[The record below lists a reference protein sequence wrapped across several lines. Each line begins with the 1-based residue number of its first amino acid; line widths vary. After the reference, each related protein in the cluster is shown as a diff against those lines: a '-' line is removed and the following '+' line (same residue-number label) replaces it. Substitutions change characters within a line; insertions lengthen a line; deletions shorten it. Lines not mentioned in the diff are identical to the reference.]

1 MNILNGIF
9 SSDIESDKAAFK
21 AEKEAMKAEKEA
33 MKAEKEAMKAEKEA
47 MKAEK
52 EAFEATLEAKE
63 AALEAKEAALKQK
76 KQEMSSQFEL
86 IKVSLYKQLDDELL
100 FNMIRDSIKKKEEEI
115 KEKNSSIEAF
125 ENRIREISYYPI
137 DKIDM
142 FDRQEVDDLND
153 KKDDLNNDIKAC
165 KIVIKYGKE
174 LLSSLRDQ
182 FKSDKRM

>member
-52 EAFEATLEAKE
+52 EAFEATLEAQE

-125 ENRIREISYYPI
+125 ENRIREISYYP
-137 DKIDM
+137 KIDM
-142 FDRQEVDDLND
+142 FDGDEVDDLND
-153 KKDDLNNDIKAC
+153 KKNDLYDDIKAC